1 MGGKTM
7 REPVVAGSFYPDDAD
22 ELHRLIDGYLED
34 TQKRSPLSAA
44 AVIAPHAGYIYS
56 GKIAAQTL
64 GAVNIPETVML
75 LGPNHTGKGSSA
87 ALSTQA
93 WMTPL
98 GVVPANT
105 DLANLILENSKI
117 IKADDI
123 AHKSEHSLE
132 VQLPFLQKLQPHL
145 SCTAL
150 TLSQQSYDNCEEIAE
165 SLYQSIVQYKGK
177 TLIVA
182 STDMNH
188 YEARSVSNAKD
199 KLALKAIE
207 AMDPQALYATVYKN
221 KISMCGV
228 IPVVITLLICLKKGA
243 KSVEISAY
251 MDSGDVSGDTRQVV
265 GYAGVIIR

>member
-1 MGGKTM
+1 M
-7 REPVVAGSFYPDDAD
+7 REPVVAGRFYPDDAD
-22 ELHRLIDGYLED
+22 ELRKIIGGYLGD
-34 TQKRSPLSAA
+34 TQHRSPLPAA

-56 GKIAAQTL
+56 GKVATQTL

-87 ALSTQA
+87 ALSTQP
-93 WMTPL
+93 WLTPL

-105 DLANLILENSKI
+105 ELANLILQNSEI
-117 IKADDI
+117 ITADEI
-123 AHKSEHSLE
+123 AHRFEHSLE
-132 VQLPFLQKLQPHL
+132 VQLPILQKLQPHL
-145 SCTAL
+145 SLIAL
-150 TLSQQSYDNCEEIAE
+150 TLSNQSYDSCEEIAE
-165 SLYQSIVQYKGK
+165 SLYQSVMQYKGK

-199 KLALKAIE
+199 KLALQAIE
-207 AMDPQALYATVYKN
+207 AMDPQALYATVKKN

-228 IPVVITLLICLKKGA
+228 IPVVITLLICLKMGA
-243 KSVEISAY
+243 DSADISAY
-251 MDSGDVSGDTRQVV
+251 MDSGDVSGDTGQVV